1 MDAELLKIEEVKK
14 LIPDRIKDSHKGT
27 YGKVCLLGGA
37 VEYSGAIRLS
47 ALAYSAL
54 KSGAG
59 LSTVAVPRF
68 LVPIVSQNILEVMI
82 YPIESTD
89 KEIIF
94 SKENID
100 GLINKF
106 DVLTIGMGLGRSEEA
121 SKIVNYIIEN
131 FTGKLVLDADAL
143 YIVSKNIDILNKSKA
158 RIILTPHM
166 MEFKRLYDAY
176 VGKSSESV
184 GTMQCE
190 PNHMGELCEHTCMGE
205 LREPSFEEFEKNSV
219 EFAKTFVKNYNV
231 TLLLKGPTTYV
242 MSRDITDKLEICKNN
257 HNYNI
262 VNGVKNNV
270 NTKSENLDAINIK
283 ISAIDRGT
291 PGMATAGSGDV
302 LSGILTG
309 FLGYIDDEFDAA
321 RVSAYVNGLAG
332 ELAAKVEGEIS
343 MTSGNTIKQIA
354 NAIKIIK
361 DPL

>member
-1 MDAELLKIEEVKK
+1 MNKEFLKIEEVAK
-14 LIPDRIKDSHKGT
+14 LIPNRIKNSHKGT

-82 YPIESTD
+82 YPIESID
-89 KEIIF
+89 KEII
-94 SKENID
+94 SNKENID
-100 GLINKF
+100 GLINKI

-121 SKIVNYIIEN
+121 AKIVTYIIEN

-158 RIILTPHM
+158 KIILTPHM
-166 MEFKRLYDAY
+166 MEFKRLYDAH
-176 VGKSSESV
+176 VGKNSE
-184 GTMQCE
+184 
-190 PNHMGELCEHTCMGE
+190 L
-205 LREPSFEEFEKNSV
+205 SFEEFEKSSV
-219 EFAKTFVKNYNV
+219 ELAKTFVKEYSV

-242 MSRDITDKLEICKNN
+242 MSRD
-257 HNYNI
+257 
-262 VNGVKNNV
+262 
-270 NTKSENLDAINIK
+270 IK

-302 LSGILTG
+302 LSGIITG

-321 RVSAYVNGLAG
+321 RVSAFVNGFAG
-332 ELAAKVEGEIS
+332 ELAAKAEGEIS
-343 MTSGNTIKQIA
+343 MTSSDTIKHIGE
-354 NAIKIIK
+354 AIKLIK
-361 DPL
+361 C

>member
-1 MDAELLKIEEVKK
+1 MNIGLLKIEEVRE
-14 LIPDRIKDSHKGT
+14 LIPDRVKESHKGT
-27 YGKVCLLGGA
+27 YGKVALLGGA

-94 SKENID
+94 NKENID

-121 SKIVNYIIEN
+121 SKIVNYIIES

-158 RIILTPHM
+158 KIILTPHM
-166 MEFKRLYDAY
+166 MEFKRLYDAH
-176 VGKSSESV
+176 VGKSS
-184 GTMQCE
+184 
-190 PNHMGELCEHTCMGE
+190 
-205 LREPSFEEFEKNSV
+205 EPSFEEFEKNSV
-219 EFAKTFVKNYNV
+219 ELAKTFVKEYKV

-242 MSRDITDKLEICKNN
+242 MSRDI
-257 HNYNI
+257 
-262 VNGVKNNV
+262 
-270 NTKSENLDAINIK
+270 K
-283 ISAIDRGT
+283 ISAINRGT

-321 RVSAYVNGLAG
+321 RVSAFVNGLAG
-332 ELAAKVEGEIS
+332 ELAAKAEGEIS
-343 MTSGNTIKQIA
+343 MTSGDTIKQIA
-354 NAIKIIK
+354 NAIKTILA
-361 DPL
+361 PL

>member
-1 MDAELLKIEEVKK
+1 MNCELLTIEEVKE
-14 LIPDRIKDSHKGT
+14 LIPDRVKDSHKGT

-37 VEYSGAIRLS
+37 VEYNGAIRLS
-47 ALAYSAL
+47 ALALAAL

-82 YPIESTD
+82 YPIDSTE
-89 KEIIF
+89 KEIVF
-94 SKENID
+94 NKENID

-121 SKIVNYIIEN
+121 AKIVTYIVEN
-131 FTGKLVLDADAL
+131 FDGKLVLDADAL

-166 MEFKRLYDAY
+166 MEFKRLYDAF
-176 VGKSSESV
+176 V
-184 GTMQCE
+184 GTNETVGVNQTVGADIIRPIKE
-190 PNHMGELCEHTCMGE
+190 SKLNK
-205 LREPSFEEFEKNSV
+205 PSFEEFEKNSV
-219 EFAKTFVKNYNV
+219 EHAKTFVKEYNV

-242 MSRDITDKLEICKNN
+242 VSRDITDKPETCKDNLKN
-257 HNYNI
+257 NI
-262 VNGVKNNV
+262 VNGIKNND
-270 NTKSENLDAINIK
+270 NIKSEILDGISIK

-302 LSGILTG
+302 LSGIITG

-332 ELAAKVEGEIS
+332 ELAAKEEGEIS
-343 MTSGNTIKQIA
+343 MTSGDTIKQIA

-361 DPL
+361 GPL

>member
-1 MDAELLKIEEVKK
+1 MNCELLTNEEVKE
-14 LIPDRIKDSHKGT
+14 LIPDRVKDSHKGT
-27 YGKVCLLGGA
+27 YGKVCLLGGS

-47 ALAYSAL
+47 ALAYAAL

-82 YPIESTD
+82 YSIESTD

-94 SKENID
+94 NKENID

-106 DVLTIGMGLGRSEEA
+106 DVLTIGMGLGRSDEA

-143 YIVSKNIDILNKSKA
+143 YIVSKNINLLNKSKA

-166 MEFKRLYDAY
+166 MEFKRLYDAF
-176 VGKSSESV
+176 V
-184 GTMQCE
+184 GTNKTIGANETVGADIIRPTKQSKLYK
-190 PNHMGELCEHTCMGE
+190 PDFN
-205 LREPSFEEFEKNSV
+205 EFEKNNV
-219 EFAKTFVKNYNV
+219 EYAKEFVNEYNI

-242 MSRDITDKLEICKNN
+242 ISRDDTHKFETFKDSLNNKIKNDIGN
-257 HNYNI
+257 NDISNNANI
-262 VNGVKNNV
+262 R
-270 NTKSENLDAINIK
+270 

-302 LSGILTG
+302 LSGIITG

-321 RVSAYVNGLAG
+321 RVSAYVNGVSG
-332 ELAAKVEGEIS
+332 ELAAKDEGEIS
-343 MTSGNTIKQIA
+343 MTSSDTIKHISEA
-354 NAIKIIK
+354 MKLIKG
-361 DPL
+361 

>member
-1 MDAELLKIEEVKK
+1 MGYELLKIEDVKK

-37 VEYSGAIRLS
+37 LEYSGAIRLS
-47 ALAYSAL
+47 ALAYAAL

-82 YPIESTD
+82 YPIDSTD

-131 FTGKLVLDADAL
+131 YTGKLVLDADAL
-143 YIVSKNIDILNKSKA
+143 YIVSKNIDMLNKSKA
-158 RIILTPHM
+158 KIILTPHM
-166 MEFKRLYDAY
+166 MEFKRLYDAMIE
-176 VGKSSESV
+176 GKVKSEAIK
-184 GTMQCE
+184 TMHYESASFRGELCE
-190 PNHMGELCEHTCMGE
+190 PKYVGELCEHAHMGE
-205 LREPSFEEFEKNSV
+205 LREPSFKEFEKNSV
-219 EFAKTFVKNYNV
+219 DFAKSFVKEYNV
-231 TLLLKGPTTYV
+231 TLLLKGPITYV
-242 MSRDITDKLEICKNN
+242 MSRDLTDNSDD
-257 HNYNI
+257 
-262 VNGVKNNV
+262 V
-270 NTKSENLDAINIK
+270 NIK
-283 ISAIDRGT
+283 ISAIDKGT

-302 LSGILTG
+302 LSGIITG

-321 RVSAYVNGLAG
+321 RASAFVNGLAG
-332 ELAAKVEGEIS
+332 ELAAKEEGEIS
-343 MTSGNTIKQIA
+343 MTSSDTIKQIS
-354 NAIKIIK
+354 NAIKLIK
-361 DPL
+361 LKNI

>member
-1 MDAELLKIEEVKK
+1 MNIGLLKIEEVRE
-14 LIPDRIKDSHKGT
+14 LIPDRVKESHKGT
-27 YGKVCLLGGA
+27 YGKVALLGGA

-94 SKENID
+94 NKENID

-121 SKIVNYIIEN
+121 SKIVKYIIEN

-158 RIILTPHM
+158 KIILTPHM

-176 VGKSSESV
+176 VGKNSE
-184 GTMQCE
+184 
-190 PNHMGELCEHTCMGE
+190 L
-205 LREPSFEEFEKNSV
+205 SFEEFEKNSV
-219 EFAKTFVKNYNV
+219 EFAKTFVKEYNV

-242 MSRDITDKLEICKNN
+242 MSRD
-257 HNYNI
+257 
-262 VNGVKNNV
+262 
-270 NTKSENLDAINIK
+270 IK

-321 RVSAYVNGLAG
+321 RVSAFVNGLAG

-343 MTSGNTIKQIA
+343 MTSGDTIKQIA
-354 NAIKIIK
+354 NAIKTILA
-361 DPL
+361 PL